1 VQPNGDINAINMTST
16 KPENN
21 KRKSYHSTPG
31 KNDTLTP
38 QRLEDDPEDQGVH
51 SKLQHVKS

>member
-1 VQPNGDINAINMTST
+1 MTST

-38 QRLEDDPEDQGVH
+38 QRLEDDPEDQEVH
-51 SKLQHVKS
+51 NK